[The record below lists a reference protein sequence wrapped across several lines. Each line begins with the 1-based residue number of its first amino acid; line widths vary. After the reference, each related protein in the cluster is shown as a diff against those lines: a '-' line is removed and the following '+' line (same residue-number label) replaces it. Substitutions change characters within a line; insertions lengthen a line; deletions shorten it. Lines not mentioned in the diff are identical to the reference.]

1 MSKTKN
7 HTLDTVCRMLD
18 GSWGEGDT
26 DFTIE
31 DDGSDNYMSWL
42 TSCNNMCLLNAFGP
56 TRAAAIAALEA
67 KLRECAMAVLSDE
80 WEFGQ

>member
-7 HTLDTVCRMLD
+7 HTLDTVCRELGGTVNVYGIGGHNGHEASID
-18 GSWGEGDT
+18 NCFGHCISAAEGQT
-26 DFTIE
+26 E
-31 DDGSDNYMSWL
+31 
-42 TSCNNMCLLNAFGP
+42 
-56 TRAAAIAALEA
+56 AAAIAALEV